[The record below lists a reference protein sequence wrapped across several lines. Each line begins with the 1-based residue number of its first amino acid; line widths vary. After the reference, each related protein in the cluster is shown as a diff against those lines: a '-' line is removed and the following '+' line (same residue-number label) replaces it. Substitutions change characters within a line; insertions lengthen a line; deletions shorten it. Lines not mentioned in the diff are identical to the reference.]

1 MVSETS
7 ERLPRSRQRLNHWG
21 FVAIVSLVFF
31 GVALVGILNHE
42 MWSDELMFWM
52 MARDNATLPD
62 LINTLKFEY
71 MHPFLWGI
79 LLHGISRL
87 TREPLAM
94 QSFHILIATACV
106 VLLCAFA
113 PFPRW
118 QKLLLAFGYFFV
130 YEYSIISRNYG
141 LGVLVMFLF
150 CVLFRTRFSS
160 YIPLACLLALMANIN
175 FYSRMTAIALLA
187 MLVMEWVR
195 DRSWREKVGQ
205 RRWDVALSMLIF
217 AAGLGLSAWQN
228 IPPNTGASVG
238 ILSNGLRWQGVASAI
253 ANLWRAYF
261 PMPGL
266 ALQFWNSN
274 IIDDGYGALL
284 FWIPLGFSIAL
295 FYRRPLILFLYLFNL
310 AEIVVFHTL
319 WTGLMR
325 HLGHVFILFVVCL
338 WLRAEFP
345 ATPDP
350 ETPSRN
356 SVWNF
361 FKRYQTQFV
370 AVVLVVQVIAG
381 GYAYGMDLW
390 HPFSQSKAIAQ
401 LIQRPDFKNYLV
413 AGSIDVFTQSV
424 SGHLDQSI
432 FYPERDR
439 LGTYIS
445 SDNTA
450 QRLTTEQLL
459 TRVTQKATSGNALL
473 VLTRPLE
480 APLPAFPNWG
490 IQPLPPLPRA
500 IVRVEN
506 YHLYRL
512 QRLNS
517 SA

>member
-1 MVSETS
+1 MVSETG
-7 ERLPRSRQRLNHWG
+7 ERLPQSGRHLRAWG
-21 FVAIVSLVFF
+21 FAGVVSLVFL
-31 GVALVGILNHE
+31 GVAIAGILNHE

-52 MARDNATLPD
+52 MARDNSTLPD
-62 LINTLKFEY
+62 LIRTLKFEY

-79 LLHGISRL
+79 LLHGISRFS
-87 TREPLAM
+87 RDPLAM
-94 QSFHILIATACV
+94 QGLHILIATACV
-106 VLLCAFA
+106 FLLCAFA

-118 QKLLLAFGYFFV
+118 QKLLLTFSYFSL

-150 CVLFRTRFSS
+150 CVLFRSRFAS
-160 YIPLACLLALMANIN
+160 YIPLACLLALMANVN

-195 DRSWREKVGQ
+195 DRSWREKFGR
-205 RRWDVALSMLIF
+205 RRWDIALSLLIF
-217 AAGLGLSAWQN
+217 ATALGLSAWQN
-228 IPPNTGASVG
+228 IPPNTGASTG
-238 ILSNGLRWQGVASAI
+238 IFTSGLRWQGVVAAI
-253 ANLWRAYF
+253 ANLWKAYF

-266 ALQFWNSN
+266 TLQFWNSN
-274 IIDDGYGALL
+274 IIDDGYAAGL
-284 FWIPLGFSIAL
+284 FWIPLGFSLAL

-310 AEIVVFHTL
+310 AEIVVFHSL

-338 WLRAEFP
+338 WLGAEFP
-345 ATPDP
+345 ATPDA
-350 ETPSRN
+350 ELPSRN
-356 SVWNF
+356 PAWNF
-361 FKRYQTQFV
+361 FKRYQTRFV

-381 GYAYGMDLW
+381 GYAYGMDLL
-390 HPFSQSKAIAQ
+390 HPFSQSKAVAQ
-401 LIQRPDFKNYLV
+401 LVQRPDFKNYLV

-424 SGHLDQSI
+424 SGHLDQPI

-459 TRVTQKATSGNALL
+459 TRVTQATPSDSALL

-480 APLPAFPNWG
+480 TPLPTFPNWG

-512 QRLNS
+512 QRLN
-517 SA
+517 